1 MNLHIIACQVFYREI
16 SCLASPSPHRTW
28 TAWLPQG
35 MHSTPHLLR
44 EAIQREIDRVDLHTA
59 CRYITSELS
68 RMLHDVFR
76 EEVVLMRPPGRTIQ
90 PGYDDGKIRFV

>member
-28 TAWLPQG
+28 TPRLPQG
-35 MHSTPHLLR
+35 MRSTPYPLR
-44 EAIQREIDRVDLHTA
+44 EAIRREIGRVDPYTA

-68 RMLHDVFR
+68 RMLHGVFR
-76 EEVVLMRPPGRTIQ
+76 EEVVLACPPGRTIQ